1 MYRGIRTCA
10 VHGYAAVCALAC
22 ATSIVSEG
30 TMHPSTAP
38 SIGRRLARHA
48 PILAGLIL
56 ANLLAW
62 AWAFAA
68 FADYP
73 AQLAT
78 ALLAYL
84 FGLRHAVDADHI
96 AAIDN
101 TVRKMMQ
108 EKRQPSAVGLFF
120 SLGHSAVVVFAVAV
134 IVMAASAL
142 QSRID
147 GFREIGGTISVSVS
161 AFFLLALAMI
171 NLSSLRAVWSAF
183 RRARAGEPIC
193 DEQLDLLLNNQGLL
207 ARLLR
212 PLFKMVTKSW
222 HMLPIGFLFGLGF
235 DTATEI
241 GLFAI
246 ATTQSA
252 HGVALWHIMVFP
264 VLFAAGMALVDTL
277 DSLLMVEVYGWAF
290 VKPVRKL
297 WYNLT
302 ITFVSV
308 VVAVGIGGLEALG
321 LLVNKMR
328 LSGGAWDLVAELNEN
343 LAHFGYFV
351 VGVFLLTWLASA
363 AIYKWKRFDQLA
375 PEIQ

>member
-1 MYRGIRTCA
+1 
-10 VHGYAAVCALAC
+10 
-22 ATSIVSEG
+22 
-30 TMHPSTAP
+30 MHPSTTL
-38 SIGRRLARHA
+38 STGRRLARHA

-68 FADYP
+68 FADHP

-101 TVRKMMQ
+101 TVRKLMQ
-108 EKRQPSAVGLFF
+108 EGRHPSAVGLFF
-120 SLGHSAVVVFAVAV
+120 SVGHSAVVVIAVAL
-134 IVMAASAL
+134 IVFAASAL
-142 QSRID
+142 QSRVT
-147 GFREIGGTISVSVS
+147 GFKEIGGVIGTSVS
-161 AFFLLALAMI
+161 AFFLLALALI
-171 NLSSLRAVWSAF
+171 NLSSLRAVWAAF

-193 DEQLDLLLNNQGLL
+193 DEQLNLLLNNRGLI
-207 ARLLR
+207 ARMLR

-246 ATTQSA
+246 ATSQSA
-252 HGVALWHIMVFP
+252 NGVALWHIMVFP

-277 DSLLMVEVYGWAF
+277 DSMMMVEVYGWAF
-290 VKPVRKL
+290 INPVRKL

-308 VVAVGIGGLEALG
+308 VVAVGIGGLEGLG
-321 LLVNKMR
+321 LLVDKLQ
-328 LSGGAWDLVAELNEN
+328 LSGGLWDVIAALNDD

-351 VGVFLLTWLASA
+351 VGVFLFTWLASA
-363 AIYKWKRFDQLA
+363 AIYKWKRFDQMA
-375 PEIQ
+375 PEAQ

>member
-1 MYRGIRTCA
+1 
-10 VHGYAAVCALAC
+10 
-22 ATSIVSEG
+22 
-30 TMHPSTAP
+30 MHPSTAP
-38 SIGRRLARHA
+38 SVGRRLARHA

-241 GLFAI
+241 GLFDI

>member
-1 MYRGIRTCA
+1 
-10 VHGYAAVCALAC
+10 
-22 ATSIVSEG
+22 
-30 TMHPSTAP
+30 MHPSTMQSA
-38 SIGRRLARHA
+38 GRRLARHA

-68 FADYP
+68 FSDHP

-101 TVRKMMQ
+101 TVRKLMQ
-108 EKRQPSAVGLFF
+108 EGRHPSAVGLFF
-120 SLGHSAVVVFAVAV
+120 SIGHSAVVVIAVAL
-134 IVMAASAL
+134 IVFAASAL
-142 QSRID
+142 QSRVT
-147 GFREIGGTISVSVS
+147 GFKEIGGVIGTSVS
-161 AFFLLALAMI
+161 AFFLLALALI
-171 NLSSLRAVWSAF
+171 NLSSLRAVWAAF
-183 RRARAGEPIC
+183 RRARAGQPIC
-193 DEQLDLLLNNQGLL
+193 DEQLNLLLNNRGLI
-207 ARLLR
+207 ARMLR

-246 ATTQSA
+246 ATSQSA
-252 HGVALWHIMVFP
+252 GGVALWHIMVFP

-277 DSLLMVEVYGWAF
+277 DSMMMVEVYGWAF
-290 VKPVRKL
+290 INPVRKL

-308 VVAVGIGGLEALG
+308 VVAVGIGGLEGLG
-321 LLVNKMR
+321 LLVDK
-328 LSGGAWDLVAELNEN
+328 LQLTGGFWDLIAALNDD

-351 VGVFLLTWLASA
+351 VGVFLFTWLASA
-363 AIYKWKRFDQLA
+363 AIYKWKRFDQMA
-375 PEIQ
+375 PETQ

>member
-1 MYRGIRTCA
+1 
-10 VHGYAAVCALAC
+10 
-22 ATSIVSEG
+22 
-30 TMHPSTAP
+30 MHPSTTLSA
-38 SIGRRLARHA
+38 GRRLARHA

-68 FADYP
+68 FSDYP

-101 TVRKMMQ
+101 TVRKLMQ
-108 EKRQPSAVGLFF
+108 EGRHPSAVGLFF
-120 SLGHSAVVVFAVAV
+120 SVGHSAVVVIAVAV
-134 IVMAASAL
+134 IVFAASAL
-142 QSRID
+142 QSRIT
-147 GFREIGGTISVSVS
+147 GFKEIGGVIGTSVS
-161 AFFLLALAMI
+161 AFFLLTLALI
-171 NLSSLRAVWSAF
+171 NLSSLRAVWNAF
-183 RRARAGEPIC
+183 RRARAGEAIC
-193 DEQLDLLLNNQGLL
+193 DEQLNLLLNNRGLI
-207 ARLLR
+207 ARMLR
-212 PLFKMVTKSW
+212 PLFKMVSKSW

-246 ATTQSA
+246 ATSQSA

-277 DSLLMVEVYGWAF
+277 DSMMMVEVYGWAF
-290 VKPVRKL
+290 INPVRKL

-308 VVAVGIGGLEALG
+308 VVAVGIGGLEGLG
-321 LLVNKMR
+321 LLVDKLQ
-328 LSGGAWDLVAELNEN
+328 LSGGLWDVIAALNDD

-351 VGVFLLTWLASA
+351 VGVFLFTWLASA
-363 AIYKWKRFDQLA
+363 AIYKWKRFDQMA
-375 PEIQ
+375 PEAQ

>member
-1 MYRGIRTCA
+1 
-10 VHGYAAVCALAC
+10 
-22 ATSIVSEG
+22 
-30 TMHPSTAP
+30 MHLSTAP
-38 SIGRRLARHA
+38 STGRRLAQHA

-68 FADYP
+68 FADHP

-101 TVRKMMQ
+101 TVRKLMQ
-108 EKRQPSAVGLFF
+108 EGRRPSAVGLFF
-120 SLGHSAVVVFAVAV
+120 SLGHSAVVVIAVAL
-134 IVMAASAL
+134 IVFAASAL
-142 QSRID
+142 QSRVA
-147 GFREIGGTISVSVS
+147 GFKEIGGVIGTSVS
-161 AFFLLALAMI
+161 AFFLLTLALI
-171 NLSSLRAVWSAF
+171 NLSSLRAVWGAF
-183 RRARAGEPIC
+183 RRAHAGEAIC
-193 DEQLDLLLNNQGLL
+193 DEQLNLLLNNRGLI
-207 ARLLR
+207 ARLLK
-212 PLFKMVTKSW
+212 PLFRMVTKSW

-246 ATTQSA
+246 ATSQSA
-252 HGVALWHIMVFP
+252 NGVALWHIMVFP
-264 VLFAAGMALVDTL
+264 ALFAAGMALVDTL
-277 DSLLMVEVYGWAF
+277 DSMMMVEVYGWAF
-290 VKPVRKL
+290 VNPVRKL

-308 VVAVGIGGLEALG
+308 VVAVGIGGLEGLG
-321 LLVNKMR
+321 LLADKLQ
-328 LSGGAWDLVAELNEN
+328 LSGGFWGLISALNDD

-351 VGVFLLTWLASA
+351 IGVFLLTWLASA
-363 AIYKWKRFDQLA
+363 AIYKWKRFDQLT
-375 PEIQ
+375 PEAR

>member
-1 MYRGIRTCA
+1 
-10 VHGYAAVCALAC
+10 
-22 ATSIVSEG
+22 
-30 TMHPSTAP
+30 MHPSTTL
-38 SIGRRLARHA
+38 SVGRHLARHA
-48 PILAGLIL
+48 PMLAGLIL

-62 AWAFAA
+62 TWALAA
-68 FADYP
+68 FAGHP

-101 TVRKMMQ
+101 TVRKLMQ
-108 EKRQPSAVGLFF
+108 EGRHPSAVGLFF
-120 SLGHSAVVVFAVAV
+120 SIGHSTVVVIAVAI
-134 IVMAASAL
+134 IVFAANAL
-142 QSRID
+142 QSRVTS
-147 GFREIGGTISVSVS
+147 FKEIGGVIGTSVS
-161 AFFLLALAMI
+161 AFFLLALALI
-171 NLSSLRAVWSAF
+171 NLSSLRAVWAAF

-193 DEQLDLLLNNQGLL
+193 DEQLNLLLNNRGLI
-207 ARLLR
+207 ARILR

-308 VVAVGIGGLEALG
+308 VVAVGIGGLEGLAL
-321 LLVNKMR
+321 LADKLQ
-328 LSGGAWDLVAELNEN
+328 LSGGLWDVITALNED

>member
-1 MYRGIRTCA
+1 
-10 VHGYAAVCALAC
+10 
-22 ATSIVSEG
+22 
-30 TMHPSTAP
+30 MHPSTAP
-38 SIGRRLARHA
+38 SAGRRLARHA
-48 PILAGLIL
+48 PILSGLIL

-68 FADYP
+68 FADHP

-101 TVRKMMQ
+101 TVRKLMQ
-108 EKRQPSAVGLFF
+108 EGRRPSAVGLFF
-120 SLGHSAVVVFAVAV
+120 SLGHSAVVVIAVAV
-134 IVMAASAL
+134 IVFAASAL
-142 QSRID
+142 QSRVT
-147 GFREIGGTISVSVS
+147 GFKETGSVIGTSVS
-161 AFFLLALAMI
+161 AFFLLTLALI
-171 NLSSLRAVWSAF
+171 NLSSLRAVWGAF
-183 RRARAGEPIC
+183 RRARAGEAIC
-193 DEQLDLLLNNQGLL
+193 DEQLDLLLNKRGLI
-207 ARLLR
+207 ARLLK
-212 PLFKMVTKSW
+212 PLFKIVGKSW

-246 ATTQSA
+246 ATSQSA

-277 DSLLMVEVYGWAF
+277 DSMMMVEVYGWAF
-290 VKPVRKL
+290 VNPVRKL

-308 VVAVGIGGLEALG
+308 VVAVGIGGLEGLG
-321 LLVNKMR
+321 LLADK
-328 LSGGAWDLVAELNEN
+328 LQLTGAFWDWIAALNDD

-351 VGVFLLTWLASA
+351 VAVFLFTWLASA
-363 AIYKWKRFDQLA
+363 GIYKWKRFDQLT
-375 PEIQ
+375 PEAR